1 MLFETKKT
9 KINTNK
15 ANIKI
20 AKHKYK
26 ATLSNSAG
34 N

>member
-1 MLFETKKT
+1 MLFET

-20 AKHKYK
+20 AKQKYK
-26 ATLSNSAG
+26 ATLSNSVG